1 MGKELLGPL
10 WGQRHWS
17 VPLLNPPELLPA
29 HSGSSSSPSYP
40 TKVTCGSVFPRDFPS
55 QGCSSCSWPVK
66 VTRHKQSIHGTLKHR
81 ATSSKPGDLDV
92 SHNSQKQKQNSNKMK
107 RQKNMFQVKEQNKTP
122 EENPKDMVVSN
133 LPDIEFKEMIIKM
146 LTKLGKRLEEI
157 NEKM

>member
-1 MGKELLGPL
+1 MLGHKHTHKTRKQRTKNLKTKNKKKNVYREPRLYRKKPVYYFRASAKWARNCWGPL

-92 SHNSQKQKQNSNKMK
+92 SHNSQKQKQNDQYS
-107 RQKNMFQVKEQNKTP
+107 RW
-122 EENPKDMVVSN
+122 
-133 LPDIEFKEMIIKM
+133 
-146 LTKLGKRLEEI
+146 
-157 NEKM
+157 